1 MKGKYGDT
9 VASHTTTAVNYA
21 TIKCCRGGCVRH
33 SARSPGYVLNVLND
47 DSWMTEYR
55 GSSSKSLYTVNV
67 DKMWGRGLVFGQ

>member
-9 VASHTTTAVNYA
+9 VATYTTTAVNYA
-21 TIKCCRGGCVRH
+21 TIKRGWVWWLTG

-55 GSSSKSLYTVNV
+55 NSSAKSLYTVSV
-67 DKMWGRGLVFGQ
+67 ERLWGKGIVFGQ